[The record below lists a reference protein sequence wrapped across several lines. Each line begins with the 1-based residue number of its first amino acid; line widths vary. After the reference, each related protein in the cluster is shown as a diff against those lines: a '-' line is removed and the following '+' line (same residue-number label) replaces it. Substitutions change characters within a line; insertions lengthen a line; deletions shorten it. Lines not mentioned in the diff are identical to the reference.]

1 MNLQNIPG
9 RARGSWAFAGEKF
22 LRLWGAA
29 RRDPVRA
36 ALVLPGFV
44 LLYVLVLIPFTPSV
58 GDLRKAK
65 SATPSV
71 VLSDD
76 GVVLAE
82 FKRINREWVP
92 LERIAPHVDDALIAT
107 EYRPFSDHPAID
119 FRRTP
124 SPAFTTLTVDLH

>member
-1 MNLQNIPG
+1 MKSIRSSLEA
-9 RARGSWAFAGEKF
+9 ARAFA
-22 LRLWGAA
+22 LDRCRRLIAAA
-29 RRDPVRA
+29 RRHPVRA
-36 ALVLPGFV
+36 ALVVPALM
-44 LLYVLVLIPFTPSV
+44 LLYVLALIPFTPSV

-92 LERIAPHVDDALIAT
+92 LEKVAPSVVQALITT
-107 EYRPFSDHPAID
+107 EDHRFYEHHGID
-119 FRRTP
+119 LKRT
-124 SPAFTTLTVDLH
+124 AAALLNTLGG